1 MEKLGLFVAL
11 QAKEGNEEEVE
22 QFLRN
27 ALPLVNSEP
36 GTVSWY
42 AVRQSGSATF
52 GIFDSFHD
60 EAGRQA
66 HLSGK
71 VAEALFA
78 KAPELFSRP
87 PEVQKLEIL
96 AVKKSA
102 SA

>member
-1 MEKLGLFVAL
+1 MGKLGLFVAL
-11 QAKEGNEEEVE
+11 QAKPGKEEDVE
-22 QFLRN
+22 KFLRN
-27 ALPLVNSEP
+27 ALPLVNLEQ

-42 AVRQSGSATF
+42 AIRHPGSATF
-52 GIFDSFHD
+52 GIFDTFRD

-96 AVKKSA
+96 AEKRSA
-102 SA
+102 